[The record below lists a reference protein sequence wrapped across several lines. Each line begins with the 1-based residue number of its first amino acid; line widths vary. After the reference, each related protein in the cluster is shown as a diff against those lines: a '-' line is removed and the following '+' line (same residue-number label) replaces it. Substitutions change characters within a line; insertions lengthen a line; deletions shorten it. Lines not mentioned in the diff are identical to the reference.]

1 MYNKKDNLL
10 PEAERLF
17 VYEYLPAAVIAR
29 QLNLSRKTVNTW
41 RAEHE
46 WDKKRTVFLKSKMSF
61 HEEMFEFARKIMRS
75 IDEDMKAGETIDP
88 ARMNALCRFIP
99 LFTTSKKYEDA
110 INKRKEKNTLR
121 GLTADTIAQIE
132 EEVLGITPNVDY
144 EEETEEE

>member
-10 PEAERLF
+10 LEAERLF

-41 RAEHE
+41 RTEHE
-46 WDKKRTVFLKSKMSF
+46 WDKKRTEFLKSKMSF

-99 LFTTSKKYEDA
+99 LLTTSKKYEDA
-110 INKRKEKNTLR
+110 INKKKENNTLR

>member
-1 MYNKKDNLL
+1 MYNKQNQLL
-10 PEAERLF
+10 SEAERLF

-41 RAEHE
+41 RAEQE
-46 WDKKRTVFLKSKMSF
+46 WDKKRSEFLKSKMSF
-61 HEEMFEFARKIMRS
+61 HEEMFEFARKIMRG
-75 IDEDMKAGETIDP
+75 IAEDMKAGETIDP

-110 INKRKEKNTLR
+110 VKKKKENNIPR

-132 EEVLGITPNVDY
+132 EEVLGITPNDY
-144 EEETEEE
+144 NEETEE

>member
-10 PEAERLF
+10 TEAERLF

-46 WDKKRTVFLKSKMSF
+46 WDKKRAEFLKSKLSF
-61 HEEMFEFARKIMRS
+61 HEEMFEFARKIMRG
-75 IDEDMKAGETIDP
+75 IEEDMKAGETIDP

-110 INKRKEKNTLR
+110 VNKKKEKNTLR

-132 EEVLGITPNVDY
+132 EEVLGITPNVDDH
-144 EEETEEE
+144 ETEEE